1 MIITPCTLQTELP
14 ARGKKIKSI
23 SCLLMINKV
32 VNREGILFLLGA
44 HYAFVN
50 LHRTMKHGVYKM
62 PSVDFFLMHRISDFR
77 SCSSAVLIMLQYITL
92 KPLVMRCSAIK
103 HQEAGWIDTLN
114 SISPI
119 FLF

>member
-1 MIITPCTLQTELP
+1 MIITPGTLQTELP

-77 SCSSAVLIMLQYITL
+77 SCSSVVLIMLQYITL
-92 KPLVMRCSAIK
+92 KPLVMRC
-103 HQEAGWIDTLN
+103 
-114 SISPI
+114 
-119 FLF
+119 